1 MHVKYAS
8 RHVLYSLPKFDV
20 VSMPFKSNVAAREVT
35 DFCFVG
41 CVNNPDRVDVMV
53 RVGFAARDFMFCV
66 VVIDARCA
74 LFVVARDFMFC
85 VGVFFCRTDIVARAA
100 ALVAIFPR
108 IVGDVFP
115 GAERSAAYDIPDA
128 VKPSKNKNRNPF
140 FLIQ

>member
-53 RVGFAARDFMFCV
+53 RVGFAVRDFMFCV
-66 VVIDARCA
+66 ATDARGVV
-74 LFVVARDFMFC
+74 FVVARDFMFC

-108 IVGDVFP
+108 IVGDVLL
-115 GAERSAAYDIPDA
+115 GIERSAAYDAPDA

-140 FLIQ
+140 FLIR